1 LFIANFN
8 TSQQIGGSLGAAL
21 LNTVAISSAS
31 TYIAAHKAMGDKAA
45 IYGQV
50 HGFSTTFKF
59 GTGFL
64 IAAAIVSAVLINA
77 GKDSVV
83 ETPGGGAL

>member
-1 LFIANFN
+1 
-8 TSQQIGGSLGAAL
+8 
-21 LNTVAISSAS
+21 
-31 TYIAAHKAMGDKAA
+31 MGDKAA
-45 IYGQV
+45 IFGQV

-64 IAAAIVSAVLINA
+64 LAAAIVSAVLINA